1 VVVVDDD
8 VSEEFCDGCGVV
20 SILTVGVV
28 SDCFCVVWV
37 FPGLETGGAGV
48 DTPGEEGWELGGG
61 GGGGGLGLLL
71 TQTGT
76 GTLITSN
83 SDMGTL
89 IKVTVTVRGPRLRS
103 ARASESGSLRVG
115 DSQLSSR
122 VALL

>member
-61 GGGGGLGLLL
+61 GGGGA
-71 TQTGT
+71 
-76 GTLITSN
+76 
-83 SDMGTL
+83 
-89 IKVTVTVRGPRLRS
+89 V
-103 ARASESGSLRVG
+103 
-115 DSQLSSR
+115 DSQVLPFFLYPVMQSHSQ
-122 VALL
+122 